1 MTNSINKEVVSPILE
16 QGQGFLFHAAGA
28 NFKITGNHIEK
39 VNETND
45 LFNSLVAASKSL
57 EITNE
62 GISFLYDYNRKQVL
76 SKVEEG
82 ATEAFDALTELNE
95 KETFLQAQAK
105 ELRLSGLK
113 GPALT
118 EVTKELV
125 DTQAKIEESKS
136 NSIAINFR
144 YNKES
149 GKFFAGNI
157 EVSMGSDERL
167 SERFFNVGYIK
178 YQDKAVL
185 EMFQLAAENFDAFK
199 VLDFVTESK
208 SGQVTVLAMRAENRA
223 YVYRINEDTK
233 LDKFQQLLADAAVEY
248 VATETGADVTEQFSD
263 LLEAASNITKVK
275 QEKIELYKE
284 MLSFLYDQR
293 GRLAEADRTLPDIKA
308 ADNLIETEIKKI
320 REDLAVL
327 EEEEGLGIEDGYVN
341 ASLKGEVDGLP
352 EDAEVKVDAVE
363 FNQAGKNDILT
374 VFVENEPF
382 RVEKYKIN
390 ISQEDSV

>member
-45 LFNSLVAASKSL
+45 LFESLVAANKSFQIN
-57 EITNE
+57 EE
-62 GISFLYDYNRKQVL
+62 GISFLYDYNRKQVI

-82 ATEAFDALTELNE
+82 ATEAFDTLIDLNE
-95 KETFLQAQAK
+95 RESFLQAQAK
-105 ELRLSGLK
+105 ELRVSGLK

-125 DTQAKIEESKS
+125 ETQAKIEESKS
-136 NSIAINFR
+136 SAVAINFR

-157 EVSMGSDERL
+157 EVTMGSEERL

-178 YQDKAVL
+178 YQDKAIL
-185 EMFQLAAENFDAFK
+185 ELFQTAAQNFDTFK
-199 VLDFVTESK
+199 VLDFLTESK
-208 SGQVTVLAMRAENRA
+208 SGQVTVLAMRAENKA

-263 LLEAASNITKVK
+263 LLESASNVTKMK
-275 QEKIELYKE
+275 LEKVALYKE
-284 MLSFLYDQR
+284 MLSFLFDQR
-293 GRLAEADRTLPDIKA
+293 GRLAEADRNLPDIKA
-308 ADNLIETEIKKI
+308 ADNLIETEIKKVQA
-320 REDLAVL
+320 DLKVL
-327 EEEEGLGIEDGYVN
+327 EEEGLGIEDGYVN

-374 VFVENEPF
+374 VFVENKPF

-390 ISQEDSV
+390 ISQEDNV

>member
-45 LFNSLVAASKSL
+45 LFESLVAANKSFQ
-57 EITNE
+57 INE
-62 GISFLYDYNRKQVL
+62 QGISFLYDYNRKQVI

-82 ATEAFDALTELNE
+82 ATEAFDTLIDLNE
-95 KETFLQAQAK
+95 REAFLQSQAK
-105 ELRLSGLK
+105 ELRVSGLK

-125 DTQAKIEESKS
+125 ETQAKIEESKS
-136 NSIAINFR
+136 SAVAINFR

-157 EVSMGSDERL
+157 EVTMGSEERL

-178 YQDKAVL
+178 YQDKAIL
-185 EMFQLAAENFDAFK
+185 ELFQTAAQNFDTFK
-199 VLDFVTESK
+199 VLDFLTESK
-208 SGQVTVLAMRAENRA
+208 SGQVTVLAMRAENKA
-223 YVYRINEDTK
+223 YVYRTNEDTK

-248 VATETGADVTEQFSD
+248 VATETGVDVTEQFSD
-263 LLEAASNITKVK
+263 LLESASNVTKMK
-275 QEKIELYKE
+275 LEKVALYKE
-284 MLSFLYDQR
+284 MLSFLFDQR
-293 GRLAEADRTLPDIKA
+293 GRLAEADRNLPDIKA
-308 ADNLIETEIKKI
+308 ADNLIETEIKKVQA
-320 REDLAVL
+320 DLKVL
-327 EEEEGLGIEDGYVN
+327 EEEDLGIEDGYVN
-341 ASLKGEVDGLP
+341 ASLKGEVEGLP
-352 EDAEVKVDAVE
+352 EDAEIKVDAYE
-363 FNQAGKNDILT
+363 FNQSGKNDILT
-374 VFVENEPF
+374 VFVDNKPF

-390 ISQEDSV
+390 ISQEDNV

>member
-45 LFNSLVAASKSL
+45 LFESLVAANKSFQ
-57 EITNE
+57 INE
-62 GISFLYDYNRKQVL
+62 QGISFLYDYNRKQVI

-82 ATEAFDALTELNE
+82 ATEAFDTLIDLNE
-95 KETFLQAQAK
+95 RESFLQAQAK
-105 ELRLSGLK
+105 ELRVSGLK

-125 DTQAKIEESKS
+125 ETQAKIEESKS
-136 NSIAINFR
+136 STVAINFR

-149 GKFFAGNI
+149 DKFFAGNI
-157 EVSMGSDERL
+157 EVTMGSEERL

-178 YQDKAVL
+178 YQDKAIL
-185 EMFQLAAENFDAFK
+185 ELFQTAAQNFDTFK
-199 VLDFVTESK
+199 VLDFLTESK
-208 SGQVTVLAMRAENRA
+208 SGQVTVLAMRAENKA
-223 YVYRINEDTK
+223 YVYRTNEDTK

-263 LLEAASNITKVK
+263 LLESASNVTKMK
-275 QEKIELYKE
+275 LEKVALYKE
-284 MLSFLYDQR
+284 MLTFLFDQR
-293 GRLAEADRTLPDIKA
+293 GRLAEADRNLPDIKA
-308 ADNLIETEIKKI
+308 ADNLIETEIKKVQA
-320 REDLAVL
+320 DLKVL
-327 EEEEGLGIEDGYVN
+327 EEEGLGIEDGYVN

-352 EDAEVKVDAVE
+352 EDADVKVDAVE

-374 VFVENEPF
+374 VFVENKPF

-390 ISQEDSV
+390 ISQEDNV

>member
-45 LFNSLVAASKSL
+45 LFESLVAANKSFQ
-57 EITNE
+57 INE
-62 GISFLYDYNRKQVL
+62 QGISFLYDYNRKQVI

-82 ATEAFDALTELNE
+82 ATEAFDTLIDLNE
-95 KETFLQAQAK
+95 REAFLQAQAK
-105 ELRLSGLK
+105 ELRVSGLK

-125 DTQAKIEESKS
+125 ETQAKIEESKS
-136 NSIAINFR
+136 SAVAINFR

-157 EVSMGSDERL
+157 EVTMGSEERL

-178 YQDKAVL
+178 YQDKAIL
-185 EMFQLAAENFDAFK
+185 ELFQTAAQNFDTFK
-199 VLDFVTESK
+199 VLDFLTESK
-208 SGQVTVLAMRAENRA
+208 SGQVTVLAMRAENKA

-263 LLEAASNITKVK
+263 LLEAASNVTKMK
-275 QEKIELYKE
+275 LEKVALYKE
-284 MLSFLYDQR
+284 MLTFLFDQR
-293 GRLAEADRTLPDIKA
+293 GRLAEADRNLPDIKA
-308 ADNLIETEIKKI
+308 ADNLIETEIKKVQA
-320 REDLAVL
+320 DLKVL
-327 EEEEGLGIEDGYVN
+327 EEEGLGIEDGYVN

-374 VFVENEPF
+374 VFVENKPF

-390 ISQEDSV
+390 ISQEDNV

>member
-39 VNETND
+39 FNETND
-45 LFNSLVAASKSL
+45 LFESLVAANKSFQIN
-57 EITNE
+57 EE
-62 GISFLYDYNRKQVL
+62 GISFLYDYNRKQVI

-82 ATEAFDALTELNE
+82 ATEAFDTLIDLNE
-95 KETFLQAQAK
+95 RESFLQAQAK
-105 ELRLSGLK
+105 ELRVSGLK

-125 DTQAKIEESKS
+125 ETQAKIEESKS
-136 NSIAINFR
+136 SAVAINFR

-157 EVSMGSDERL
+157 EVTMGSEERL

-178 YQDKAVL
+178 YQDKAIL
-185 EMFQLAAENFDAFK
+185 ELFQTAAQNFDTFK
-199 VLDFVTESK
+199 VLDFLTESK
-208 SGQVTVLAMRAENRA
+208 SGQVTVLAMRAENKA

-263 LLEAASNITKVK
+263 LLESASNVTKMK
-275 QEKIELYKE
+275 LEKVALYKE
-284 MLSFLYDQR
+284 MLSFLFDQR
-293 GRLAEADRTLPDIKA
+293 GRLAEADRNLPDIKA
-308 ADNLIETEIKKI
+308 ADNLIETEIKKVQA
-320 REDLAVL
+320 DLKVL
-327 EEEEGLGIEDGYVN
+327 EEEGLGIEDGYVN

-374 VFVENEPF
+374 VFVENKPF

-390 ISQEDSV
+390 ISQEDNV

>member
-39 VNETND
+39 FNETND
-45 LFNSLVAASKSL
+45 LFESLVAANKSFQIN
-57 EITNE
+57 EE
-62 GISFLYDYNRKQVL
+62 GISFLYDYNRKQVI

-82 ATEAFDALTELNE
+82 ATEAFDTLIDLNE
-95 KETFLQAQAK
+95 REAFLQAQAK
-105 ELRLSGLK
+105 ELRVSGLK

-125 DTQAKIEESKS
+125 ETQAKIEESKS
-136 NSIAINFR
+136 SAVAINFR

-157 EVSMGSDERL
+157 EVTMGSEERL

-178 YQDKAVL
+178 YQDKAIL
-185 EMFQLAAENFDAFK
+185 ELFQTAAQNFDTFK
-199 VLDFVTESK
+199 VLDFLTESK
-208 SGQVTVLAMRAENRA
+208 SGQVTVLAMRAENKA
-223 YVYRINEDTK
+223 YVYRTNEDTK

-263 LLEAASNITKVK
+263 LLESASNVTKMK
-275 QEKIELYKE
+275 LEKVALYKE
-284 MLSFLYDQR
+284 MLSFLFDQR
-293 GRLAEADRTLPDIKA
+293 GRLAEADRNLPDIKA
-308 ADNLIETEIKKI
+308 ADNLIETEIKKVQA
-320 REDLAVL
+320 DLKVL
-327 EEEEGLGIEDGYVN
+327 EEEGLGIEDGYVN

-374 VFVENEPF
+374 VFVENKPF

-390 ISQEDSV
+390 ISQEDNV

>member
-1 MTNSINKEVVSPILE
+1 MTNSINKELTSPILE

-39 VNETND
+39 IDETND
-45 LFNSLVAASKSL
+45 LFNSLVAANKSF

-62 GISFLYDYNRKQVL
+62 GISFLYDYNRKQIL
-76 SKVEEG
+76 NKVEEG
-82 ATEAFDALTELNE
+82 AVEAFDTLSELNE
-95 KETFLQAQAK
+95 TASFLEGKAK
-105 ELRLSGLK
+105 ELKLAGKK
-113 GPALT
+113 GEALT
-118 EVTKELV
+118 EVTKEL
-125 DTQAKIEESKS
+125 DATQAKIEETKS
-136 NSIAINFR
+136 SSIAINFR

-157 EVSMGSDERL
+157 EVTMGNEERL

-185 EMFQLAAENFDAFK
+185 EMFQLASENFDTFK
-199 VLDFVTESK
+199 VLDFLTESK
-208 SGQVTVLAMRAENRA
+208 SGQVTVLAMRAENR
-223 YVYRINEDTK
+223 VYTYRVNEDTK

-248 VATETGADVTEQFSD
+248 VATETGADITEQFSD
-263 LLEAASNITKVK
+263 LLEAAASISKVK
-275 QEKIELYKE
+275 DDNINLYKE
-284 MLSFLYDQR
+284 MLSFLFDQR

-320 REDLAVL
+320 QSDLKVL
-327 EEEEGLGIEDGYVN
+327 EEEQLGIEDGYVT

-352 EDAEVKVDAVE
+352 EDAQVKVDAVE

-374 VFVENEPF
+374 VFIENKPF

-390 ISQEDSV
+390 ISQEDNV

>member
-45 LFNSLVAASKSL
+45 LFESLVASNKSFQIN
-57 EITNE
+57 EE
-62 GISFLYDYNRKQVL
+62 GISFLYDYNRKQVI
-76 SKVEEG
+76 SQIEEG
-82 ATEAFDALTELNE
+82 ATEAFDTLIELNE
-95 KETFLQAQAK
+95 RESFLQAQAK
-105 ELRLSGLK
+105 ELRVSGLK

-125 DTQAKIEESKS
+125 ATQAKIEESKS
-136 NSIAINFR
+136 SAVAINFR

-157 EVSMGSDERL
+157 EVTMGSEEKL

-178 YQDKAVL
+178 YQDKAIL
-185 EMFQLAAENFDAFK
+185 ELFQTAAQNFDTFK
-199 VLDFVTESK
+199 VLDFLTESK
-208 SGQVTVLAMRAENRA
+208 SGQVTVLAMRAENKA

-233 LDKFQQLLADAAVEY
+233 LSKFQKLLADAAVDY

-263 LLEAASNITKVK
+263 LLESASNVTKMK
-275 QEKIELYKE
+275 LEKVAIYKE
-284 MLSFLYDQR
+284 MLAFLFDQR
-293 GRLAEADRTLPDIKA
+293 GRLAEADRNLPDIKA
-308 ADNLIETEIKKI
+308 ADNLIETEIKKVQA
-320 REDLAVL
+320 DLKVL
-327 EEEEGLGIEDGYVN
+327 EEEDLGIEDGYVN

-374 VFVENEPF
+374 VFVENRPF

-390 ISQEDSV
+390 ISQEDNV

>member
-1 MTNSINKEVVSPILE
+1 MTNSINKELTSPILE

-39 VNETND
+39 VDENND
-45 LFNSLVAASKSL
+45 LFNSLVAANKSF

-62 GISFLYDYNRKQVL
+62 GISFLYDYNRKQIL
-76 SKVEEG
+76 NKVEEG
-82 ATEAFDALTELNE
+82 AVEAFNTLSELNE
-95 KETFLQAQAK
+95 TASFLEGKAK
-105 ELRLSGLK
+105 ELKLAGKK
-113 GPALT
+113 GDALT
-118 EVTKELV
+118 EVTKEL
-125 DTQAKIEESKS
+125 DATQAKIEEAKS
-136 NSIAINFR
+136 SPIAINFR

-157 EVSMGSDERL
+157 EVTMGSEERL

-185 EMFQLAAENFDAFK
+185 EMFQLASENFDTFK
-199 VLDFVTESK
+199 VLDFLTESK
-208 SGQVTVLAMRAENRA
+208 SGQVTVLARRAENR
-223 YVYRINEDTK
+223 VYTYRGNEDTK

-248 VATETGADVTEQFSD
+248 VATETGADITEQFSD
-263 LLEAASNITKVK
+263 LLEAAASISRVK
-275 QEKIELYKE
+275 DDKINLYKE
-284 MLSFLYDQR
+284 MLSFLFDQR

-320 REDLAVL
+320 QSDLKVL
-327 EEEEGLGIEDGYVN
+327 EEEQLGIEDGYVN

-352 EDAEVKVDAVE
+352 EDAQVKVDAVE

-374 VFVENEPF
+374 VFVENRPF

-390 ISQEDSV
+390 ISQEDNV

>member
-28 NFKITGNHIEK
+28 NFKITGNHIEN

-45 LFNSLVAASKSL
+45 LFESLVAANKSFQ
-57 EITNE
+57 INE
-62 GISFLYDYNRKQVL
+62 QGISFLYDYNRKQVI

-82 ATEAFDALTELNE
+82 ATEAFDKLIDLNE
-95 KETFLQAQAK
+95 RESFLQAQAK
-105 ELRLSGLK
+105 ELRVSGLK

-157 EVSMGSDERL
+157 EVTMGSEERL

-178 YQDKAVL
+178 YQDKAIL
-185 EMFQLAAENFDAFK
+185 ELFQTAAQNFDTFK
-199 VLDFVTESK
+199 VLDFLTESK
-208 SGQVTVLAMRAENRA
+208 SGQVTVLAMRAENKA
-223 YVYRINEDTK
+223 YVYRTNEDTK
-233 LDKFQQLLADAAVEY
+233 LNKFQQLLADAAVEY

-263 LLEAASNITKVK
+263 LLESASNVTKIK
-275 QEKIELYKE
+275 LEKVALYKE
-284 MLSFLYDQR
+284 MLSFLFDQR
-293 GRLAEADRTLPDIKA
+293 GRLAEADRNLPDIKA
-308 ADNLIETEIKKI
+308 ADNLIETEIKKVQA
-320 REDLAVL
+320 DLKVL
-327 EEEEGLGIEDGYVN
+327 EEEGLGIEDGYVN

-352 EDAEVKVDAVE
+352 EDAQVKVDAVE

-374 VFVENEPF
+374 VFVENKPF

-390 ISQEDSV
+390 ISQEDNV